1 MVLLPQKRFFF
12 LAILK
17 DFEFA
22 VYRSLYKKDKGGDVI
37 LKRLQRGSDF
47 PPENRITPLSKFAA
61 KRSKDSRFSS
71 YLPIENPSKRPEP
84 FGWIFE
90 IKWGDFFQRDSI
102 PILVSRTVKT
112 RKFKLLYFRNK
123 TCYGNG
129 NLYKDLLF
137 VDLQPSVNKNS

>member
-1 MVLLPQKRFFF
+1 MLWFFCLKSVFF

-22 VYRSLYKKDKGGDVI
+22 VYRSLYKKDKEGDVI
-37 LKRLQRGSDF
+37 LKRLQRRSDF
-47 PPENRITPLSKFAA
+47 PPENRITPLSKFIA

-90 IKWGDFFQRDSI
+90 IKWGDFFH
-102 PILVSRTVKT
+102 
-112 RKFKLLYFRNK
+112 
-123 TCYGNG
+123 
-129 NLYKDLLF
+129 
-137 VDLQPSVNKNS
+137 